1 MTNGDSVRKQLFDVR
16 HKSDQCIDTLLLF
29 YAFPLHSRTSETLM
43 RTKLCALP
51 F

>member
-1 MTNGDSVRKQLFDVR
+1 MSVTKVISAL
-16 HKSDQCIDTLLLF
+16 TLLLLF